1 MVALNHTV
9 TDVADSTY
17 ETIAPGTY
25 DGEIVAIDQK
35 TSRAGNE
42 YLSVQVRIEGKG
54 SVWDNLNYFA
64 AAGST
69 TKQIADEK
77 LSAIGAAVGVQHIA
91 DTDTLLARRVRIV
104 VAHEPDR
111 ADPNK
116 VWPRIMRYTAPA
128 AAEAAPAPA
137 APAPAPAAPAAAP
150 ASAPPPWRAA

>member
-116 VWPRIMRYTAPA
+116 VWPRIIKYTPA
-128 AAEAAPAPA
+128 IDAELVVNSTAA
-137 APAPAPAAPAAAP
+137 AAPAAAP